1 MVKGEE
7 TMTNEAEKEWAK
19 AYEENWNDHDWLV
32 SRQWEMHISLIRLE
46 KKFDKLKSI
55 NKILE
60 KMEKAKKSIGDKL
73 K

>member
-1 MVKGEE
+1 
-7 TMTNEAEKEWAK
+7 
-19 AYEENWNDHDWLV
+19 
-32 SRQWEMHISLIRLE
+32 MHISLIRLE

-55 NKILE
+55 NKILQ

>member
-1 MVKGEE
+1 
-7 TMTNEAEKEWAK
+7 MTNEAEKEWAK

-32 SRQWEMHISLIRLE
+32 SRQWEMHINLMRLE